1 MFSFF
6 TLSTLFFVCFFG
18 AFVLSPS
25 FSTRWRLICDSR
37 RIPRHFS
44 LLLPMKLENFFHIWN
59 CCVETASI
67 SDKCMSL
74 NINEPYQTKPHETK
88 RIEPCCCH
96 RWCCC
101 CCCCACCSIWWR
113 QRHFALLHVAVVT
126 KGNFPNRR
134 PTVGLKIDIGT
145 AWEIGEKLISVYF
158 FFIANRKAN
167 KLNLRCFHM
176 RHEAAGSDAWQ
187 VLRGSF
193 KATSGLPSSSPW
205 LQLKCVW
212 VHLTVPQLL
221 QPLTGSSSYCVLRVR
236 LAAINRPLPCWTAGQ
251 LELRALSA
259 LISALESCWSTLIK
273 PFLHSL
279 ITPARAAGDRN
290 FALNTF
296 N

>member
-6 TLSTLFFVCFFG
+6 ILSNLDFFLCFFG

-25 FSTRWRLICDSR
+25 FSTHWRLICDSR

-59 CCVETASI
+59 CCVETAST
-67 SDKCMSL
+67 SEKCMSL
-74 NINEPYQTKPHETK
+74 NINEPYQTKPHESK

-134 PTVGLKIDIGT
+134 LTVGLKIDIGT

-158 FFIANRKAN
+158 FLYCKPQSKQIEFT
-167 KLNLRCFHM
+167 LLSH
-176 RHEAAGSDAWQ
+176 AAWGSR
-187 VLRGSF
+187 VC
-193 KATSGLPSSSPW
+193 
-205 LQLKCVW
+205 CVA
-212 VHLTVPQLL
+212 
-221 QPLTGSSSYCVLRVR
+221 S
-236 LAAINRPLPCWTAGQ
+236 
-251 LELRALSA
+251 
-259 LISALESCWSTLIK
+259 
-273 PFLHSL
+273 
-279 ITPARAAGDRN
+279 PARVV
-290 FALNTF
+290 
-296 N
+296 